1 MAVEQI
7 VTSDE
12 QQLDAT
18 NLNNDIDV
26 KNLTDKEISDLANDI
41 VSNPNNVEQV
51 KVFPDL
57 WNSLSEQQKSDF
69 VAKLEGEIK
78 DAVDELKAL
87 WIENE
92 YSPEITREDE
102 KKIADLN
109 FVRENKDKIPQSW
122 SKLEMKAKEVA
133 VEIKKDIKKEWLD
146 RNLHQ

>member
-146 RNLHQ
+146 RNLNP